1 MTKSISFFTKP
12 VYFLEDNGKKYP
24 QRISTMIRG
33 EQIAEYV
40 GGKLNPTEGY
50 ENDIRVYVKPRKL
63 DGIKS
68 GAYIDV
74 LDDPKI
80 TEQMKTRPDLNV
92 IAMSGPHY
100 NWLKSFLPNKIVHIP
115 HQHMN
120 FERNLRDRKEVT
132 VCGYVGANNARHK
145 RVNQGVAE
153 ALEKAGFTFIPLFT
167 FETRE
172 DIINFYKSIDLQ
184 IIGYFG
190 YHEDV
195 PYYHQ
200 KKIVDAMSFGI
211 PTIAGP
217 KLGYQDVDDFYTK
230 VYGMDELVTETLKMK
245 DPKHYAKW
253 PEKIIEEAEKY
264 HISNIAKLY
273 EQLL

>member
-1 MTKSISFFTKP
+1 MMSFFTKP
-12 VYFLEDNGKKYP
+12 VYFREDGDNGKKFP

-50 ENDIRVYVKPRKL
+50 DNDVRVYVKPRKL
-63 DGIKS
+63 ENIKP

-74 LDDPKI
+74 LDDLAV
-80 TEQMKTRPDLNV
+80 TENVKARPDLKV

-100 NWLKSFLPNKIVHIP
+100 DWLKTFMPNEIVHIP

-132 VCGYVGANNARHK
+132 VCGYVGANNWRHK
-145 RVNQGVAE
+145 KINRGVGE
-153 ALEKAGFTFIPLFT
+153 ALEKAGFKFIPLFT

-172 DIINFYKSIDLQ
+172 DIINFYKSIDIQ
-184 IIGYFG
+184 VIGYFG

-217 KLGYQDVDDFYTK
+217 KLGYRDVDDFYLK
-230 VYGMDELVTETLKMK
+230 VHSMDELVAEALRMK
-245 DPKHYAKW
+245 DREQYNQW
-253 PEKIIEEAEKY
+253 PGKIIEEAEKY
-264 HISNIAKLY
+264 HISNIAELY
-273 EQLL
+273 KNL